1 MRRIRIEHTTQYEYR
16 EPVGLLKHRLLLRP
30 RVGHDIRIESSR
42 LQIEPAYTIRW
53 YRDVY
58 GNSVAEV
65 EFTEPTNKLVITSEV
80 VVQHYEESPTKFVV
94 AEVAEQFPF
103 HYDPMEQIDLM
114 IYLLAAYPQDST
126 QIGYWL
132 RDVWKPGG
140 NIATVELLD
149 SINQKIVNDIKY
161 EVRES
166 VGVQSPAETLR
177 RRRGSCRDVA
187 TLFIEAC
194 RFCGLAARFVSGY
207 LLSSAAVRD
216 VASTHA
222 WSEVYLPTG
231 GWRGFDS
238 TSGQH
243 VGGEHVAVA
252 VHRHPEAIPPVSG
265 SYLGPP
271 KPRPVLTVDVRA
283 TEL

>member
-16 EPVGLLKHRLLLRP
+16 EPVEFLKHRLLLRP
-30 RVGHDIRIESSR
+30 REGHDIRIESSR
-42 LQIEPAYTIRW
+42 LEIKPAYAIRW

-58 GNSVAEV
+58 GNSVATV
-65 EFTEPTNKLVITSEV
+65 EFTEPSDKLVITSEV
-80 VVQHYEESPTKFVV
+80 VVQHYEESPAKFAL
-94 AEVAEQFPF
+94 AEAAAQFPV

-114 IYLLAAYPQDST
+114 IYLLAAYPEDGP
-126 QIGYWL
+126 QIGQWL
-132 RDVWKPGG
+132 REVWKPGG
-140 NIATVELLD
+140 NIATTELLD
-149 SINQKIVNDIKY
+149 SINQKIVDDIEY
-161 EVRES
+161 EAREL

-177 RRRGSCRDVA
+177 RGRGSCRDLA

-194 RFCGLAARFVSGY
+194 RCCGLAARFVSGY

-222 WSEVYLPTG
+222 WSEVYLPAG

-265 SYLGPP
+265 SYLGSA
-271 KPRPVLTVDVRA
+271 KPSAVMTVNVRA
-283 TEL
+283 TQL